1 MREVVKFVNGY
12 EITRLKGTR
21 GFYEVIIKTF
31 VNGGYKYKT
40 FRTIKAAVAF
50 CKSL

>member
-1 MREVVKFVNGY
+1 MREVVKVVNGY

-21 GFYEVIIKTF
+21 GFYEVITKRF
-31 VNGGYKYKT
+31 AKGYQYQT

-50 CKSL
+50 CETL